1 MRTNGPQKQVL
12 RLRGTFTKQGNGL
25 GRDAI
30 CLLRN
35 FDFNFL
41 QNHPSEAPRT
51 EMKRLEELNH
61 TTKKNGLGDRTATK
75 ITRALVG
82 VVAKYLVTRIRD
94 LTHYQQGVGD
104 QVDP

>member
-1 MRTNGPQKQVL
+1 
-12 RLRGTFTKQGNGL
+12 
-25 GRDAI
+25 
-30 CLLRN
+30 
-35 FDFNFL
+35 
-41 QNHPSEAPRT
+41 
-51 EMKRLEELNH
+51 MKRLEELNH

-104 QVDP
+104 QVNP